1 MQKIIILGASGGCLD
16 LLGLIEDLNKNDK
29 KYDILGFLDDR
40 LETIKGVTNYKIL
53 GKFSEAKK
61 FNNDILFTTAIGN
74 STNFTKIDRILKEL
88 KIKKNRFPKLIHPKA
103 QVSKYSKIGHG
114 TIIYQ
119 NCTIGLNVRI
129 GDFVN
134 ILPNTVVN
142 HDCEIGDYCK
152 LNTMCNLA
160 GSVKIKKSCY
170 IGSGTNIKENVKIGK
185 NNLIGMSSLV
195 LKSFEKTNQI
205 IYGSPAKKTN

>member
-16 LLGLIEDLNKNDK
+16 VLDLIEAINKNDK
-29 KYDILGFLDDR
+29 KYDILGFLDDK
-40 LETIKGVTNYKIL
+40 LKTIKGIKNYKVL

-61 FNNDILFTTAIGN
+61 FDSNIFFTTAIGN
-74 STNFTKIDRILKEL
+74 STNFTKIDKILKGL

-103 QVSKYSKIGHG
+103 QVSKYSRIGQG

-119 NCTIGLNVRI
+119 NCTIGLNVRM

-134 ILPNTVVN
+134 ILPNTVIN

-185 NNLIGMSSLV
+185 NNLIGMSSVV
-195 LKSFEKTNQI
+195 LESFEKTNQL
-205 IYGSPAKKTN
+205 IYGSPAKKH